1 MGTVITIILCEK
13 KKNQM
18 VEYVYIKC
26 LWLQGKY
33 WSNENILTNLE
44 IREVFLA
51 GSKCSLLITPA
62 YTCMSMIV

>member
-1 MGTVITIILCEK
+1 
-13 KKNQM
+13 M